1 MAMGITSWG
10 AYIPRLRL
18 DRKTVVEAN
27 RWANTSLAA
36 RASGTR
42 SFCNWDEDCVTMGV
56 EAARVALGRSP
67 AITERIIFAT
77 NTAPFADRP
86 ASVIAAQALQLP
98 ASVLSIDQ
106 GHTQRAGTTALID
119 ALATAKST
127 LLIATDT
134 RHGGPGTVQELAFGD
149 AAAALGIGGDKVVA
163 RCLGSVSRTE
173 DFVDHFR
180 ATGEMTELHW
190 EERWVRDAGIGKQ
203 VPAAIKALLQETD
216 VDAAAINH
224 FIFPTTF
231 ARLADQIAK
240 QSGIAAT
247 AVRDDLSASVGESGC
262 AHALLMLAATLD
274 VAKPC
279 EKILVVNF
287 GNGCD
292 ALLLEVTPHITALQ
306 GRATVAELVA
316 NSALETHYPKFL
328 SFNGELKI
336 DFGLRFEAEVRT
348 QLTGQY
354 RRGREFAGFMA
365 GQCIKC
371 GAVQFPRAEVCVNA
385 DCEQVGEQP
394 LVSLLGVPATIVS
407 YTSDWL
413 SFKGAPPFSYGLV
426 QFDNGARV
434 LMEYADFTPEQL
446 RVGASVRSVYRKK
459 EIDTLRHYHSYFWK
473 AAPDQLKGAK

>member
-203 VPAAIKALLQETD
+203 VPAAIKALLQETG
-216 VDAAAINH
+216 VEAAAINH
-224 FIFPTTF
+224 FIFPTSF
-231 ARLADQIAK
+231 ARLSDLMAK
-240 QSGIAAT
+240 QAGIAASCPVFCCRCSRN
-247 AVRDDLSASVGESGC
+247 ACSSKFSRPQSV
-262 AHALLMLAATLD
+262 
-274 VAKPC
+274 
-279 EKILVVNF
+279 
-287 GNGCD
+287 
-292 ALLLEVTPHITALQ
+292 
-306 GRATVAELVA
+306 
-316 NSALETHYPKFL
+316 
-328 SFNGELKI
+328 
-336 DFGLRFEAEVRT
+336 
-348 QLTGQY
+348 
-354 RRGREFAGFMA
+354 
-365 GQCIKC
+365 
-371 GAVQFPRAEVCVNA
+371 
-385 DCEQVGEQP
+385 
-394 LVSLLGVPATIVS
+394 
-407 YTSDWL
+407 
-413 SFKGAPPFSYGLV
+413 
-426 QFDNGARV
+426 
-434 LMEYADFTPEQL
+434 
-446 RVGASVRSVYRKK
+446 
-459 EIDTLRHYHSYFWK
+459 
-473 AAPDQLKGAK
+473 